1 MSKDSGKNEGP
12 GNEFPTYKMQ
22 GIAPNGLEGIPAPKP
37 GRPRDR
43 GVHRRVVECT
53 RQLARQG
60 LSYRD
65 ISFDAVSR
73 EAGVAKTTLYRWWDS
88 KAELI
93 REACFLDQLKCPDT
107 GSLSDDL
114 EDLIRQEIAAQTG
127 FTSRAIFSALIAE
140 LISIAEESEV
150 EVPCPYQMERCEMI
164 SEIFQNAIARGEW
177 AGPVGV
183 ESTYEALFGMIF
195 YPCIGRGKK
204 LGAPSI
210 QRLAAHM
217 LSEARAGV

>member
-1 MSKDSGKNEGP
+1 MSKDRDKKEISPNEL
-12 GNEFPTYKMQ
+12 PTYKLR
-22 GIAPNGLEGIPAPKP
+22 GVESNGLEGVPAAKL

-53 RQLARQG
+53 RHLARQG

-93 REACFLDQLKCPDT
+93 REACFLDKLKCPDT

-114 EDLIRQEIAAQTG
+114 ESLVRQEIAAQTG
-127 FTSRAIFSALIAE
+127 YTSRAIFAALVAE
-140 LISIAEESEV
+140 LVSIAEESEV
-150 EVPCPYQMERCEMI
+150 EVPCPYQIERCEMI
-164 SEIFQNAIARGEW
+164 SQIFNNAIARGEW
-177 AGPVGV
+177 
-183 ESTYEALFGMIF
+183 
-195 YPCIGRGKK
+195 
-204 LGAPSI
+204 
-210 QRLAAHM
+210 
-217 LSEARAGV
+217 